1 MARKP
6 SKQRF
11 TVVHPDCA
19 AIDVGGREHF
29 VAVDPRHEN
38 PVQSFTSFT
47 DDLLKMANWLESLG
61 IKVVAMESTGV
72 YWIPIY
78 EILSERGFE
87 VYLVNARATRQITGR
102 KSDVLDCQWI
112 WQLMTHGLLRGAFRP
127 DDLTCCVRSLVRQR
141 ASKVKDQAQTLNRMQ
156 KAMSQ
161 MNIQLANVISDIS
174 GVTGMKI
181 LRAICAGE
189 RDPVQLA
196 ELTDRRIKAGKEAVA
211 RSLHGN
217 WRREHLHA
225 LTQELA
231 AYDFLEQQ
239 IADCDD
245 AIKAALEQLPVLQN
259 KPEPSNKPLRSPHRN
274 SAQQTELHQTLWK
287 VLGVDLTAIPTIGVD
302 TALVLAGEI
311 GTDLSR
317 FPSSQHFCSWLG
329 LAPPTRISGGHRLA
343 SGGPKI
349 VNRAAQA
356 LKQAASNARNDKG
369 FIGASHRARLT
380 RMDTSC
386 AIKATAHQLARL
398 VYNLL
403 TKKQAYVEKGLEEFE
418 TRSQDRQ
425 VRALLRK
432 ARKLGYQLVA
442 A

>member
-1 MARKP
+1 MTRKP

-11 TVVHPDCA
+11 TAVHPDCA

-29 VAVDPRHEN
+29 VAVDPPHEN

-87 VYLVNARATRQITGR
+87 VYLVNARATRQIAGR

-189 RDPVQLA
+189 RDPSQLA

-274 SAQQTELHQTLWK
+274 GAQQTELHQTLESSWRGPNRNSNHWGGHCISAGRGDRYRSITIP
-287 VLGVDLTAIPTIGVD
+287 VLTALLLLVGIGSPYPNFRRSS
-302 TALVLAGEI
+302 TGRWRAQNSQSSSSSTQAG
-311 GTDLSR
+311 
-317 FPSSQHFCSWLG
+317 
-329 LAPPTRISGGHRLA
+329 RIQC
-343 SGGPKI
+343 P
-349 VNRAAQA
+349 
-356 LKQAASNARNDKG
+356 
-369 FIGASHRARLT
+369 
-380 RMDTSC
+380 
-386 AIKATAHQLARL
+386 
-398 VYNLL
+398 
-403 TKKQAYVEKGLEEFE
+403 
-418 TRSQDRQ
+418 
-425 VRALLRK
+425 
-432 ARKLGYQLVA
+432 
-442 A
+442 

>member
-19 AIDVGGREHF
+19 AIDVGSREHF
-29 VAVDPRHEN
+29 VAVDPRHDN
-38 PVQSFTSFT
+38 DVRSFTSFT
-47 DDLLKMANWLESLG
+47 DDLYQLAEWLESLHV
-61 IKVVAMESTGV
+61 KVVAMESTGV

-78 EILSERGFE
+78 EVLSERGFE

-127 DDLTCCVRSLVRQR
+127 SDPTCCVRSLVRQR
-141 ASKVKDQAQTLNRMQ
+141 AFKVKDQAQSLNRMQ
-156 KAMSQ
+156 KALSQ

-181 LRAICAGE
+181 LRAIIAGE
-189 RDPVQLA
+189 RNPVQLA
-196 ELTDRRIKAGKEAVA
+196 ELTDARIKAGKETVA

-217 WRREHLHA
+217 WRPEHLHA
-225 LTQELA
+225 LGQELA
-231 AYDFLEQQ
+231 TYDFLERQ
-239 IADCDD
+239 IAECDK
-245 AIKAALEQLPVLQN
+245 AIGEALKLLPVLEE
-259 KPEPSNKPLRSPHRN
+259 KPKEPRKVLRSPHRN
-274 SAQQTELHQTLWK
+274 TADQATLHQALWR

-311 GTDLSR
+311 GADLSR

-329 LAPPTRISGGHRLA
+329 LAPPTRISGGRQL
-343 SGGPKI
+343 SGGGPKI
-349 VNRAAQA
+349 INRAAQA

-369 FIGASHRARLT
+369 FIGASHRARMT

-398 VYNLL
+398 VYTLL
-403 TKKQAYVEKGLEEFE
+403 TKKQSYVEQGLEEFE
-418 TRSQDRQ
+418 AKSQDRQ
-425 VRALLRK
+425 LRALLRK

>member
-29 VAVDPRHEN
+29 VAVDPRHES
-38 PVQSFTSFT
+38 PVRSFTSFT
-47 DDLLKMANWLESLG
+47 DDLHKLADWLESLS

-78 EILSERGFE
+78 EILSERGFD

-141 ASKVKDQAQTLNRMQ
+141 ACKVKDQAQTLNRMQ
-156 KAMSQ
+156 KALSQ

-174 GVTGMKI
+174 GVTGMRI
-181 LRAICAGE
+181 LRAITAGE
-189 RDPVQLA
+189 RDPAQLA
-196 ELTDRRIKAGKEAVA
+196 ELTDPRIKAGKETVA

-225 LTQELA
+225 LAQELA
-231 AYDFLEQQ
+231 TYDFMEQQ
-239 IADCDD
+239 IAGCDE
-245 AIKAALEQLPVLQN
+245 AIAEALEQLPALEN
-259 KPEPSNKPLRSPHRN
+259 KPQEPRKVLRSPHR
-274 SAQQTELHQTLWK
+274 SGAQQTALHQELWR

-311 GTDLSR
+311 GADLTR

-329 LAPPTRISGGHRLA
+329 LAPPTRISGGHQL
-343 SGGPKI
+343 SGGGPKI
-349 VNRAAQA
+349 INRAAQA

-398 VYNLL
+398 VYTLL
-403 TKKQAYVEKGLEEFE
+403 TKKQAYVEQGLDEFE
-418 TRSQDRQ
+418 ARSQDRQ

-432 ARKLGYQLVA
+432 ARKLGFQLVA